1 MKTLSQKPFETEFDS
16 FEDTLQQELVHEFLR
31 FPKKSELKYWHYSVG
46 IFMTDTAF
54 DEILTEAY
62 KRMHRYTCAEASL
75 QALLKLW
82 NIQNPEFSWA
92 TAGYLGAI
100 MSGETTCGLL
110 IGSSVAIGLKCG
122 QGKDSIPEDCPSERG
137 TAIEIV
143 SELYND
149 FKEKFGSTSCKT
161 LSTVD
166 FSDGDQLGEYIAEK
180 KWKSTC
186 DLFLDF
192 TLRKLHKIGE
202 TGEL

>member
-1 MKTLSQKPFETEFDS
+1 MTNEDFE
-16 FEDTLQQELVHEFLR
+16 Q
-31 FPKKSELKYWHYSVG
+31 
-46 IFMTDTAF
+46 
-54 DEILTEAY
+54 ILTQAY

-82 NIQNPEFSWA
+82 DIHNPEVSWA

-100 MSGETTCGLL
+100 LSGETTCGLL
-110 IGSSVAIGLKCG
+110 IGSSIAIGLKYG
-122 QGKDSIPEDCPSERG
+122 LGKDSVPEDYPEERG
-137 TAIEIV
+137 NAIEIV
-143 SELYND
+143 SELYKD

-166 FSDGDQLGEYIAEK
+166 FSDGDQLGEYIMEK

-192 TLRKLHKIGE
+192 TIRKLYAMSQNDK
-202 TGEL
+202 L

>member
-1 MKTLSQKPFETEFDS
+1 MTNEDFE
-16 FEDTLQQELVHEFLR
+16 
-31 FPKKSELKYWHYSVG
+31 
-46 IFMTDTAF
+46 
-54 DEILTEAY
+54 EILTQAY

-82 NIQNPEFSWA
+82 DIQNPELSWA

-100 MSGETTCGLL
+100 LSGETTCGLL

-122 QGKDSIPEDCPSERG
+122 LGKDSVPEDYPEERG
-137 TAIEIV
+137 NAIEIV
-143 SELYND
+143 SELYKD

-166 FSDGDQLGEYIAEK
+166 FSDGDQLGEYIVEK

-186 DLFLDF
+186 DLFLDY
-192 TLRKLHKIGE
+192 TIKKLYSMSENGK
-202 TGEL
+202 L

>member
-1 MKTLSQKPFETEFDS
+1 MIMRVFMNDEEFN
-16 FEDTLQQELVHEFLR
+16 Q
-31 FPKKSELKYWHYSVG
+31 
-46 IFMTDTAF
+46 
-54 DEILTEAY
+54 ILTQAY

-82 NIQNPEFSWA
+82 DIQNPEMSWA

-110 IGSSVAIGLKCG
+110 IGSSIAAGLKFG
-122 QGKDSIPEDCPSERG
+122 LGKESIPEDYPEERG
-137 TAIEIV
+137 NVIEIV

-149 FKEKFGSTSCKT
+149 FKEKFGSTTCKT

-166 FSDGDQLGEYIAEK
+166 FSDGDQLGEYIVEK

-186 DLFLDF
+186 DIFLDY
-192 TLRKLHKIGE
+192 TIRKLYTMSEAGK
-202 TGEL
+202 L

>member
-1 MKTLSQKPFETEFDS
+1 MSVGSIEVRTNKGEMMMKIFMADNEFD
-16 FEDTLQQELVHEFLR
+16 Q
-31 FPKKSELKYWHYSVG
+31 
-46 IFMTDTAF
+46 
-54 DEILTEAY
+54 ILTQAY

-82 NIQNPEFSWA
+82 DMQNQELSWA

-122 QGKDSIPEDCPSERG
+122 LGKDSIPEDYPEERG

-143 SELYND
+143 SELYKD

-161 LSTVD
+161 LSGVD
-166 FSDGDQLGEYIAEK
+166 FSDGDQLADYIMEK

-192 TLRKLHKIGE
+192 TIRKLYKMSEDGK
-202 TGEL
+202 L